1 MCIFKV
7 LIGSAMIIGGIL
19 LEIAWLGVCF
29 GTVIVGVVMLIFA
42 PELML
47 IPFTIGV
54 MGGIATITSCNDN

>member
-7 LIGSAMIIGGIL
+7 LIGSSMIIGGIL

-42 PELML
+42 PELLLM
-47 IPFTIGV
+47 PFTIGV
-54 MGGIATITSCNDN
+54 MGGIATIASCNDN

>member
-7 LIGSAMIIGGIL
+7 LIGSAMIIGGRL

-42 PELML
+42 PELLL

>member
-42 PELML
+42 PELLL

-54 MGGIATITSCNDN
+54 MGGIATIASCNDN